1 MRALVIGGAGFIG
14 SNLVDRLIKDNHV
27 VAVWDNLSTGKRNNV
42 NPRAHFINCDV
53 TKGYDARK
61 VLMDSFKPDVVFHL
75 AALARVQPS
84 IENPIEYH
92 NANVNGTL
100 NILNLCVECGV
111 KRFVFSSSS
120 SVYGDVEEKD
130 LPTTE
135 ECGLNPMSPYALHKL
150 VGEQYCKLFS
160 ELYDIETVCLRY
172 SNVYGEGQPTEG
184 AYCNVM
190 GIFEQQKERG
200 DKLTIV
206 GDGKQRRDFVYVG
219 DVVSANIKVGT
230 TKMKFNGDIFN
241 IGSGKSYSVNQIAQ
255 WIGGETTNIE
265 SRIEPKE
272 TLLHSGKANFIL
284 NWETTMELEKWIKN
298 R

>member
-1 MRALVIGGAGFIG
+1 VRCLVTGGAGFIG
-14 SNLVDRLIKDNHV
+14 SNLVDGLIKDGHIV
-27 VAVWDNLSTGKRNNV
+27 VVWDNLFTGKRNNV
-42 NPRAHFINCDV
+42 NPKAHFISCDI
-53 TKGYDARK
+53 TKSYDARK
-61 VLMDSFKPDVVFHL
+61 VLMSEFKPDVVFHL
-75 AALARVQPS
+75 AAFPRVEQS
-84 IENPIEYH
+84 IQDPLTSHDI
-92 NANVNGTL
+92 NVNGTL
-100 NILNLCVECGV
+100 RMLRLSAECGV
-111 KRFVFSSSS
+111 KRFVLSSTSA
-120 SVYGDVEEKD
+120 VYGEAKQ

-135 ECGLNPMSPYALHKL
+135 ECELNPMSPYALHKL

>member
-1 MRALVIGGAGFIG
+1 MRCLVTGGAGFIG
-14 SNLVDRLIKDNHV
+14 SNLVDGLVGDNHI
-27 VAVWDNLSTGKRNNV
+27 VAVWDNLFTGKRDDV
-42 NPRAHFINCDV
+42 NPRAHFINCDI
-53 TKGYDARK
+53 TKSYDARK
-61 VLMDSFKPDVVFHL
+61 ILMDSFKPDVVFHL
-75 AALARVQPS
+75 AAFPRVEQS
-84 IENPIEYH
+84 IQDPLTSHDI
-92 NANVNGTL
+92 NVNGTL
-100 NILNLCVECGV
+100 RMLRLSAECGV
-111 KRFVFSSSS
+111 KRFVLSSTSA
-120 SVYGDVEEKD
+120 VYGEAKQ

-135 ECGLNPMSPYALHKL
+135 ECELNPMSPYALHKL

-219 DVVSANIKVGT
+219 DVVAVNIKVGT

-272 TLLHSGKANFIL
+272 TLLQSGKANFVL